1 MAYIDIAEQQLSS
14 CKKAYLDPR
23 YLDQG
28 ELRAVNDALEEKN
41 GVNCILGSN
50 DFEGNVSVITD
61 IFFVCLW

>member
-14 CKKAYLDPR
+14 CKKAYLD
-23 YLDQG
+23 QG
-28 ELRAVNDALEEKN
+28 KLRAVNDALEEKN